1 MIQSI
6 LSPPDT
12 DFAQWLYD
20 ETHGHPLYLMETLK
34 DLLERNVLH
43 PNRREEEKWTF
54 AVDAEHD
61 LGRAVRVPSTVY
73 AVIRSRLNR
82 LSPDAFSLL
91 AVGAV
96 LEYQITFEHLCA
108 ISKVVEDLAL
118 PALDELISARLLLEA
133 TQPGVPSTYNFANDM
148 LRDVVYTEAGDARR
162 RLFHRRALEILEA
175 AKASSAVLA
184 HHAVSAGLP
193 QAIFH
198 HSLTAGREALRI
210 LAVREAIIHFEHA
223 LQLVRDTSLPEM
235 PDKVELK
242 DLYTQLGQAYE
253 LVGQTENALAINAE
267 RDKLS

>member
-1 MIQSI
+1 
-6 LSPPDT
+6 
-12 DFAQWLYD
+12 
-20 ETHGHPLYLMETLK
+20 
-34 DLLERNVLH
+34 VLH
-43 PNRREEEKWTF
+43 PKRQTEGQWTF
-54 AVDAEHD
+54 AVDDEHD
-61 LGRAVRVPSTVY
+61 LGQTVRVPSTVY

-82 LSPDAFSLL
+82 LSPNAFSLL
-91 AVGAV
+91 AGGAV
-96 LEYQITFEHLCA
+96 LEHQITFRPLCE
-108 ISKVVEDLAL
+108 ISNVTEDLAL
-118 PALDELISARLLLEA
+118 PAMDELISSRLLEEVA
-133 TQPGVPSTYNFANDM
+133 QSGVASTYTFANDM

-162 RLFHRRALEILEA
+162 RLFHRRALEVLEA

-193 QAIFH
+193 RAIFH

-235 PDKVELK
+235 PDKAELK

-253 LVGQTENALAINAE
+253 LIGQTEMALAMNAE